1 MIEQYLNPYEFTS
14 KQEISAKTG
23 LSERE
28 VRRKISELKLT
39 KAVLYNSQT
48 KGHRL
53 RKTKEQ
59 LSELNLDELTK
70 EMVLTDHARK
80 DILSRIKALS
90 DEIAPYESYLTEIEA
105 EYMRKTNEEFYGRR
119 SNL

>member
-59 LSELNLDELTK
+59 LSNLNLDDLTK
-70 EMVLTDHARK
+70 EMLLTDHARK

-90 DEIAPYESYLTEIEA
+90 NEIAPYEEYLKEIET
-105 EYMRKTNEEFYGRR
+105 EYMRKANEEFYGR
-119 SNL
+119 